1 MKLILVLVISIY
13 CNSLFAQGKFADK
26 HKYLIGKNYAGKL
39 EVKDFDMYQGM
50 HLTGNYFISCL
61 ASNHDSGETLIVIE
75 SVGKESNTIIDIL
88 EIQLLMNHDVAL
100 GSCDA
105 KEKDPNLI
113 AIIEISE
120 GKQKAIKSWLF
131 NHGKKHFEY
140 YDQLNVSCFKY

>member
-1 MKLILVLVISIY
+1 MKLILVLVFSIC
-13 CNSLFAQGKFADK
+13 CNSLFAQGTFADK

-50 HLTGNYFISCL
+50 HLTSNYLISCL
-61 ASNHDSGETLIVIE
+61 ASKDDSGEMLILIE

-88 EIQLLMNHDVAL
+88 EIQLPMNHDVAL
-100 GSCDA
+100 GSCGA

-131 NHGKKHFEY
+131 NQEKKHFEY
-140 YDQLNVSCFKY
+140 YDHLNVSCFKY